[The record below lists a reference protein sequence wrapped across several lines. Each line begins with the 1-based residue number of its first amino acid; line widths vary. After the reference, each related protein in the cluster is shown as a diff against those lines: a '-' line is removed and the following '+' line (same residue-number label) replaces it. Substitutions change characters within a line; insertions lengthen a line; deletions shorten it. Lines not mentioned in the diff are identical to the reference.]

1 MYNREK
7 TKKLSCPE
15 KIIAVTNR
23 KLCDGDFLDQIKKI
37 TDLGIRAVILRKKDM
52 SEAEYETLAAQVL
65 DICRDTD
72 TTCILHNFPMVA
84 ERLECGY
91 LHLPLPVFHYY
102 IEEIRKKDVSNI
114 LSYSCWD
121 DSSIIKMEREVCY
134 SSESGQS
141 NLDKINVR
149 NNDVSNED
157 KNTEVFEQNSNDE
170 MENISLDRK
179 IYFQNR
185 EHLQNRKNPYN
196 REKLCVGTSVHSIEQ
211 AKEAIALGVSYV
223 TAGHIFSTQCKPGL
237 APRGIDFLK
246 NICQTV
252 QVPVFGIGGIHPDNM
267 QQVLDAGAAGVCMMS
282 EMMRL

>member
-7 TKKLSCPE
+7 IKKLSCPE

-37 TDLGIRAVILRKKDM
+37 TDFGIRAIILREKDL
-52 SEAEYETLAAQVL
+52 SEAEYEELAAQVL
-65 DICRDTD
+65 EICQDTD
-72 TTCILHNFPMVA
+72 TICILHNFPLVA
-84 ERLECGY
+84 ERLGCDHM
-91 LHLPLPVFHYY
+91 HLPLPVFHNY
-102 IEEIRKKDVSNI
+102 IEGIRKN
-114 LSYSCWD
+114 
-121 DSSIIKMEREVCY
+121 
-134 SSESGQS
+134 
-141 NLDKINVR
+141 DKINR
-149 NNDVSNED
+149 
-157 KNTEVFEQNSNDE
+157 
-170 MENISLDRK
+170 ENLYI
-179 IYFQNR
+179 
-185 EHLQNRKNPYN
+185 
-196 REKLCVGTSVHSIEQ
+196 GTSVHSVEQ
-211 AKEAIALGVSYV
+211 AKEAMTLGASYM

>member
-7 TKKLSCPE
+7 IKKLSCPE

-37 TDLGIRAVILRKKDM
+37 TDLGVRAVILREKDL
-52 SEAEYETLAAQVL
+52 SESEYEVLAVQVME
-65 DICRDTD
+65 ICHDTD
-72 TTCILHNFPMVA
+72 TICILHNFPMVA
-84 ERLECGY
+84 ERLGCDHM
-91 LHLPLPVFHYY
+91 HLPLPVFHNY
-102 IEEIRKKDVSNI
+102 
-114 LSYSCWD
+114 
-121 DSSIIKMEREVCY
+121 
-134 SSESGQS
+134 
-141 NLDKINVR
+141 
-149 NNDVSNED
+149 
-157 KNTEVFEQNSNDE
+157 

-179 IYFQNR
+179 ICF
-185 EHLQNRKNPYN
+185 QNRKNLKN
-196 REKLCVGTSVHSIEQ
+196 RENLYIGTSVHSVEQ
-211 AKEAIALGVSYV
+211 AKEAMTLGASYM

>member
-7 TKKLSCPE
+7 IKKLSCPE

-37 TDLGIRAVILRKKDM
+37 TDFGIRAIILREKDL
-52 SEAEYETLAAQVL
+52 SEAEYEELAAQVL
-65 DICRDTD
+65 EICQDTD
-72 TTCILHNFPMVA
+72 TICILHNFPLVA
-84 ERLECGY
+84 ERLGCDHM
-91 LHLPLPVFHYY
+91 HLPLPVFHNY
-102 IEEIRKKDVSNI
+102 
-114 LSYSCWD
+114 
-121 DSSIIKMEREVCY
+121 M
-134 SSESGQS
+134 G
-141 NLDKINVR
+141 
-149 NNDVSNED
+149 
-157 KNTEVFEQNSNDE
+157 
-170 MENISLDRK
+170 NISLDRK
-179 IYFQNR
+179 ICF
-185 EHLQNRKNPYN
+185 QNRKNLKN
-196 REKLCVGTSVHSIEQ
+196 RENLYIGTSVHSVEQ
-211 AKEAIALGVSYV
+211 AKEAMTLGASYM

>member
-7 TKKLSCPE
+7 IKKLSCPE

-37 TDLGIRAVILRKKDM
+37 TDFGIRAIILREKDL
-52 SEAEYETLAAQVL
+52 SEAEYEELAAQVL
-65 DICRDTD
+65 EICQNTD
-72 TTCILHNFPMVA
+72 TICILHNFPLVS
-84 ERLECGY
+84 ERLGCDHM
-91 LHLPLPVFHYY
+91 HLPLPVFHNY
-102 IEEIRKKDVSNI
+102 
-114 LSYSCWD
+114 
-121 DSSIIKMEREVCY
+121 
-134 SSESGQS
+134 
-141 NLDKINVR
+141 
-149 NNDVSNED
+149 
-157 KNTEVFEQNSNDE
+157 

-179 IYFQNR
+179 ICF
-185 EHLQNRKNPYN
+185 QNRKNLKN
-196 REKLCVGTSVHSIEQ
+196 RENLYIGTSVHSVEQ
-211 AKEAIALGVSYV
+211 AKEAIALGASYV
-223 TAGHIFSTQCKPGL
+223 TAGHIYSTQCKPGL

>member
-7 TKKLSCPE
+7 IKKLSCPE

-37 TDLGIRAVILRKKDM
+37 TDFGIRAIILREKDL
-52 SEAEYETLAAQVL
+52 SEAEYEALAAQVL
-65 DICRDTD
+65 EICQDTD
-72 TTCILHNFPMVA
+72 TICILHNFPLVA
-84 ERLECGY
+84 ERLGCDHM
-91 LHLPLPVFHYY
+91 HLPLPVFHNY
-102 IEEIRKKDVSNI
+102 IEGIRKN
-114 LSYSCWD
+114 
-121 DSSIIKMEREVCY
+121 
-134 SSESGQS
+134 
-141 NLDKINVR
+141 DKINR
-149 NNDVSNED
+149 
-157 KNTEVFEQNSNDE
+157 
-170 MENISLDRK
+170 ENLYI
-179 IYFQNR
+179 
-185 EHLQNRKNPYN
+185 
-196 REKLCVGTSVHSIEQ
+196 GTSVHSVEQ
-211 AKEAIALGVSYV
+211 AKEAMTLGASYM

>member
-7 TKKLSCPE
+7 IKKLSCPE

-37 TDLGIRAVILRKKDM
+37 TDFGIRAIILREKDL
-52 SEAEYETLAAQVL
+52 SEAQYEELAAQVL
-65 DICRDTD
+65 EICQDTD
-72 TTCILHNFPMVA
+72 TICILHNFPLVA
-84 ERLECGY
+84 ERLGCDHM
-91 LHLPLPVFHYY
+91 HLPLPVFHNY
-102 IEEIRKKDVSNI
+102 IEGIRKN
-114 LSYSCWD
+114 
-121 DSSIIKMEREVCY
+121 
-134 SSESGQS
+134 
-141 NLDKINVR
+141 DKINR
-149 NNDVSNED
+149 
-157 KNTEVFEQNSNDE
+157 
-170 MENISLDRK
+170 ENLYI
-179 IYFQNR
+179 
-185 EHLQNRKNPYN
+185 
-196 REKLCVGTSVHSIEQ
+196 GTSVHSVEQ
-211 AKEAIALGVSYV
+211 AKEAMTLGASYM

>member
-7 TKKLSCPE
+7 IKKLSCPE

-37 TDLGIRAVILRKKDM
+37 TDFGIRAIILREKDL
-52 SEAEYETLAAQVL
+52 SEAQYEELAVQVL
-65 DICRDTD
+65 EICQDTD
-72 TTCILHNFPMVA
+72 TICILHNFPLVA
-84 ERLECGY
+84 ERLECDHM
-91 LHLPLPVFHYY
+91 HLPLPVFHNY
-102 IEEIRKKDVSNI
+102 IEGIRKN
-114 LSYSCWD
+114 
-121 DSSIIKMEREVCY
+121 
-134 SSESGQS
+134 
-141 NLDKINVR
+141 DKINR
-149 NNDVSNED
+149 
-157 KNTEVFEQNSNDE
+157 
-170 MENISLDRK
+170 ENLYI
-179 IYFQNR
+179 
-185 EHLQNRKNPYN
+185 
-196 REKLCVGTSVHSIEQ
+196 GTSVHSVEQ
-211 AKEAIALGVSYV
+211 AKEAMTLGASYM